1 MKKVLITGGT
11 TFVSRYAAE
20 YYIAKGYRVSVLNR
34 NTKPQPAGVT
44 LIQADR
50 HALGTVLQDQ
60 HFDVI
65 FDITAY
71 TGDDINGL
79 LDAVGSFDDYI
90 MVSSSAVYPGY
101 LPQPFTEDTPTG
113 PNRFWGK
120 YGTDKIAAEEVLL
133 QRVPQAYIL
142 RPPYLYGPMNNVYRE
157 SFVFDCALWRRP
169 FYLPGDGSMPLQFF
183 HVEDLCRFMDVLLEK
198 KPEKHIFNVGNQ
210 ETVSVLEWVRLCYT
224 VAGVPLETVNVRKDI
239 DQRNYFSFYNYAYW
253 LDVAL
258 QEQLMPSTKPLS
270 VGLKEA
276 LEWYVSNQQEVK
288 KKPYF
293 DYIDR
298 QLTGKNAAK

>member
-1 MKKVLITGGT
+1 MKNVLITGGT

-20 YYIAKGYRVSVLNR
+20 YYVAKGYRVSVLNR
-34 NTKPQPAGVT
+34 NSKPQPAGVT

-50 HALGTVLQDQ
+50 RTLGTALQNQ

-71 TGDDINGL
+71 NSDDINNL
-79 LDAVGSFDDYI
+79 LDAIGSFDDYI
-90 MVSSSAVYPGY
+90 MVSSSAVYPDN

-113 PNRFWGK
+113 PNQFWGK

-157 SFVFDCALWRRP
+157 GFVFDCALREQP
-169 FYLPGDGSMPLQFF
+169 FYLPGDGSMQLQFF

-198 KPEKHIFNVGNQ
+198 KPEKHIFNVGNR
-210 ETVSVLEWVRLCYT
+210 ETVSILEWVQLCYT
-224 VAGVPLETVNVRKDI
+224 AAGVPLQTVNVYEDI
-239 DQRNYFSFYNYAYW
+239 DQRNYFSFYNYEYR
-253 LDVAL
+253 LDITP
-258 QEQLMPSTKPLS
+258 QEHFMPSTKLLS

-276 LEWYVSNQQEVK
+276 FDWYVSNQQEVK

-298 QLTGKNAAK
+298 QLAGKYAAE